1 MLQEFAGEGIPVL
14 ASVVPAESFYSHLSD
29 LLPLIMNKAVSLALP
44 FPDEESPVVNCVLY
58 KYLLFSQSDLQKSSC
73 TVADRSFS
81 VGTLSETLHSL
92 AGVSGG
98 RAVAGKL
105 SNRLLPVLVSGVKD
119 SDAEVRNNSVFGLGA
134 LAQAAGPIVSSYP

>member
-1 MLQEFAGEGIPVL
+1 M
-14 ASVVPAESFYSHLSD
+14 
-29 LLPLIMNKAVSLALP
+29 
-44 FPDEESPVVNCVLY
+44 
-58 KYLLFSQSDLQKSSC
+58 
-73 TVADRSFS
+73 ADRSFS

-105 SNRLLPVLVSGVKD
+105 SNRLLPVLVAGVRD

>member
-1 MLQEFAGEGIPVL
+1 M
-14 ASVVPAESFYSHLSD
+14 
-29 LLPLIMNKAVSLALP
+29 
-44 FPDEESPVVNCVLY
+44 
-58 KYLLFSQSDLQKSSC
+58 
-73 TVADRSFS
+73 ADRSFS
-81 VGTLSETLHSL
+81 VGTLSEMLHSL

-134 LAQAAGPIVSSYP
+134 LAQAAGPIISSYP